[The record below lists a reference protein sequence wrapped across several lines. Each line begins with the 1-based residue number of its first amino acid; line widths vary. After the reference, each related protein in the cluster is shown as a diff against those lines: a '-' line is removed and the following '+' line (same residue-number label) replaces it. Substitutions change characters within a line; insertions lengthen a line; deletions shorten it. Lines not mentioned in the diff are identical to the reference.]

1 MQTPHFLGKG
11 IPATL
16 AENLRWIRS
25 LALLAPTCGN
35 LPLLLNTLNTHI
47 IFPCLTTLV
56 LDMFCVPPTVPIARL
71 LSPTL
76 TELTIINLCTDQ
88 YDDLFGAMALSECKL
103 RKLQL
108 STMHFLY
115 PPPLASV
122 IAVPP
127 GIVEYAAQHCI
138 LSGELL
144 ERLLFE
150 PNLTAVDITADLDGI
165 PWPVPTEYLTDRVPF
180 PSLTSLSVTVTGDE
194 QLAFVQTVLQAPHI
208 VTQLTELRVR
218 MSVFIAALDPLL
230 KLVNGLGALQH
241 LELLHNYDEVVFE
254 MPLELDT
261 RVSLG
266 ALIARDT
273 LHTLILRNLVP
284 EHSFWPWLASVGRRL
299 VNLSVM
305 VDSVPL
311 DDSWFRLVGIEFHEL
326 ACIID
331 GLRHLNRLEV
341 CFRTDFLRSEHVPEL
356 TRSFRRVSPLA
367 LYPHPS
373 NMLHANEDM
382 AALFLLNT
390 FPEIIIL
397 PPTHHLAMCCRH
409 LREI

>member
-1 MQTPHFLGKG
+1 MQTPHFFGEG

-56 LDMFCVPPTVPIARL
+56 LDMFCVPPTVPIASL

-180 PSLTSLSVTVTGDE
+180 PSLTSLSVTVTG
-194 QLAFVQTVLQAPHI
+194 
-208 VTQLTELRVR
+208 
-218 MSVFIAALDPLL
+218 
-230 KLVNGLGALQH
+230 
-241 LELLHNYDEVVFE
+241 
-254 MPLELDT
+254 
-261 RVSLG
+261 
-266 ALIARDT
+266 
-273 LHTLILRNLVP
+273 
-284 EHSFWPWLASVGRRL
+284 
-299 VNLSVM
+299 
-305 VDSVPL
+305 
-311 DDSWFRLVGIEFHEL
+311 
-326 ACIID
+326 
-331 GLRHLNRLEV
+331 
-341 CFRTDFLRSEHVPEL
+341 
-356 TRSFRRVSPLA
+356 
-367 LYPHPS
+367 
-373 NMLHANEDM
+373 
-382 AALFLLNT
+382 
-390 FPEIIIL
+390 
-397 PPTHHLAMCCRH
+397 
-409 LREI
+409 